1 MSAASASLEARQGS
15 EGRLNVTS
23 SLFTND
29 GRLPE
34 SIVFNGLGRNGRNI
48 SPDLRW
54 SGASSNTRS
63 YVVTC
68 YDPDAP
74 TTVGFWH
81 WLMFNIPASVTSLG
95 TDVGRSGKNPPG
107 SVMGYTDF
115 GSNEYSGPA
124 PAPGSCDHYHFTVY
138 ALDVEKL
145 NLGPG
150 TTGALLM
157 FNARSHTLAM
167 GTLIGLY
174 GD

>member
-1 MSAASASLEARQGS
+1 MSAAAASLEARKAP
-15 EGRLNVTS
+15 EARLIVRS

-34 SIVFNGLGRNGRNI
+34 SMVFNGLGCNGRNI

-54 SGASSNTRS
+54 SGAPSNTRS

-81 WLMFNIPASVTSLG
+81 WLMFNIPASVMSLG
-95 TDVGRSGKNPPG
+95 AGAGRAGRNPPG

-115 GSNEYSGPA
+115 GSSEYGGPA
-124 PAPGSCDHYHFTVY
+124 PAPGSCDHYYFTVY

-145 NLGPG
+145 NLGSG

-157 FNARSHTLAM
+157 FKAKAHTLAR